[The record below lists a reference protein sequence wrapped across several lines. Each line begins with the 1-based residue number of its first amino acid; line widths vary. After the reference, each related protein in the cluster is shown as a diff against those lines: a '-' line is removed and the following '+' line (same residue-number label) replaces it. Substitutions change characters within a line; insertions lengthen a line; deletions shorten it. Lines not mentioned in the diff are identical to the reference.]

1 MRNAILE
8 KTVLLEKLEKSN
20 LMLSTILEDHQEN
33 SLFTEENFKA
43 LNDAFSINQEYKN
56 RLEKDDLDQQLL
68 NTESMKKRLLNFIQK
83 KNLI

>member
-43 LNDAFSINQEYKN
+43 LNDAFSINQEYK
-56 RLEKDDLDQQLL
+56 
-68 NTESMKKRLLNFIQK
+68 IV
-83 KNLI
+83 